1 MTATEQIRKWYHD
14 DVVLNHHERGQPGY
28 HPHCNHNH
36 PTVEIPREGGGVWVR
51 PAHPLATEAFNAYI
65 QVMRHH
71 RETMPGAGGLGHC
84 RVIANT
90 DWPSLHA
97 YLCAID
103 LPPNSRK
110 GNEFVRDAHLIRVNS
125 GARVFRTIS
134 GDRMHDQIDCSP
146 TALESGIDWSTVAGD
161 GTVPPP
167 TNGDDVEEV
176 VKGIQ
181 RSLNKSGYGGING
194 RPLVVDGI
202 WGPNTEFAHT
212 TMTGDASAES
222 SLAGL
227 SESEVKQ
234 LIAQTN
240 LVP

>member
-1 MTATEQIRKWYHD
+1 MTATDQIRKWYHR
-14 DVVLNHHERGQPGY
+14 DVVLNHDERGQPGY
-28 HPHCNHNH
+28 HPHCNHAH

-51 PAHPLATEAFNAYI
+51 PAHPFTTEAFNAYI
-65 QVMRHH
+65 AVMIHH
-71 RETMPGAGGLGHC
+71 RETMPEAGGLGHC
-84 RVIANT
+84 RNIGGK

-110 GNEFVRDAHLIRVNS
+110 RNAFVIAAQAIRTKS
-125 GARVFRTIS
+125 GARVFRTLS

-146 TALESGIDWSTVAGD
+146 TALASGIDWSTVAGSD

-181 RSLNKSGYGGING
+181 RSLNSSGYKGANG
-194 RPLVVDGI
+194 RDLTVDGI
-202 WGPNTEFAHT
+202 WGVNTEFAYT
-212 TMTGDASAES
+212 SMVADAASGGGGLTES
-222 SLAGL
+222 Q
-227 SESEVKQ
+227 VRI